1 MSTTTISSSSIADPI
16 AVLPKNASS
25 RCPYLYPNG
34 KRCSL
39 PGLQVHSGSC
49 LGHSQTIV
57 PAVLPVNLQDDSE
70 DLTAELLP
78 ELEFNSGIDISKFLA
93 RLLRLVTKGAISPRR
108 ASVLSYIANQLL
120 HPPHRRSQQTLQGP
134 PWYRRALE
142 AAMRDQGDTPR

>member
-1 MSTTTISSSSIADPI
+1 MNNSAVSPSIADP
-16 AVLPKNASS
+16 VVVPPKNASS

-39 PGLQVHSGSC
+39 PGLQVHSGFC

-78 ELEFNSGIDISKFLA
+78 ELEFNSGVDINKFLA
-93 RLLRLVTKGAISPRR
+93 RLLRLVTKGAISPRH

>member
-1 MSTTTISSSSIADPI
+1 HTNNSAAMPSIAYPTVVPSRI
-16 AVLPKNASS
+16 AFS
-25 RCPYLYPNG
+25 RCPFLYPNG

-39 PGLQVHSGSC
+39 SGLQIHSGFY

-57 PAVLPVNLQDDSE
+57 PALLPVNRQDDSE

-78 ELEFNSGIDISKFLA
+78 ELEFNSGVDISKFLA

-120 HPPHRRSQQTLQGP
+120 HPPRRRSQQTLQDP

-142 AAMRDQGDTPR
+142 AATRDQGNTPR